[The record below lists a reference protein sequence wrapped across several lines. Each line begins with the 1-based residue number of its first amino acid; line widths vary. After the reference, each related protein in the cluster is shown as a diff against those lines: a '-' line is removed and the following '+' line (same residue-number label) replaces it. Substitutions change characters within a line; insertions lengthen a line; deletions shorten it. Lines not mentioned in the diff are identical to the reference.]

1 MLAEARELYNYTV
14 GNEPFRSQI
23 EEIRDNHTDYVMA
36 KIKIRSIV
44 FSADL
49 QYGKDYCSRG
59 KSCFTIQNIDSVFVK
74 ILGDM
79 YDLWW

>member
-49 QYGKDYCSRG
+49 QYGKDYCSR
-59 KSCFTIQNIDSVFVK
+59 
-74 ILGDM
+74 
-79 YDLWW
+79 

>member
-36 KIKIRSIV
+36 KIKTGALFLVLI
-44 FSADL
+44 FSM
-49 QYGKDYCSRG
+49 GKITVHVESPALLSG
-59 KSCFTIQNIDSVFVK
+59 
-74 ILGDM
+74 ILIL
-79 YDLWW
+79 YL

>member
-49 QYGKDYCSRG
+49 RRERLL
-59 KSCFTIQNIDSVFVK
+59 FTWKV
-74 ILGDM
+74 LLYYPG
-79 YDLWW
+79 Y